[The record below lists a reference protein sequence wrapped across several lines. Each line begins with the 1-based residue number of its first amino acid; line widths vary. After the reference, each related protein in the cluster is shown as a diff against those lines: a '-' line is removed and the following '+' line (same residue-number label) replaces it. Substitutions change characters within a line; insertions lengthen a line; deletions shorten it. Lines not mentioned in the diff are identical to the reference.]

1 MWLLN
6 HQEVRDIFHSGY
18 KDKGIN
24 ISKNRFR
31 MLVWVFFNCIIEFH
45 AIIIVLG
52 WNSNPL

>member
-24 ISKNRFR
+24 ISKNRFW